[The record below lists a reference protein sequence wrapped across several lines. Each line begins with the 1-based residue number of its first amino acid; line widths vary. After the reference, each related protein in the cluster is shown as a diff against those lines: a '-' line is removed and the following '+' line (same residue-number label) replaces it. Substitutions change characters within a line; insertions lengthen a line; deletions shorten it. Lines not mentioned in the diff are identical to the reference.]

1 MFGVMS
7 DRPWI
12 TIVGLG
18 EDGPDG
24 LPPASLAALKS
35 ADVVMGAKRHLTLLP
50 EVAAARVEWPVPFA
64 DGIDVLKGMRGQSVV
79 VLASGDPFWFGAGSV
94 IAREFKPGEWVALPA
109 PSCFALAASRM
120 GWALEHT
127 VCLGLHAQDFS
138 LVRPYL
144 GANLRV
150 LITVRDGPAVGQFA
164 DYLAAVGFAD
174 SKLTVLQALGGP
186 REAAEVLI
194 AGAVTETTFTHPVCI
209 AVEPAGEG
217 DELPLSSGLP
227 DRLFASDGVMT
238 KRAVRAVTLSS
249 LAPKRGE
256 VLWDI
261 GGGSGTIGIEWM
273 LAHSSCRAIAIEPRA
288 DRVALIR
295 ENAKAL
301 GTPQLDV
308 LHGSAPDCLA
318 ELPAPDA
325 VFIGGGLS
333 ADMLA
338 TLRAMLPAGVRIV
351 ANAVTLEAEALL
363 IEAQKTHGGELIQLS
378 VSEADALGD
387 KTGWKP
393 ARPIVQWA
401 GSL

>member
-1 MFGVMS
+1 
-7 DRPWI
+7 
-12 TIVGLG
+12 
-18 EDGPDG
+18 
-24 LPPASLAALKS
+24 
-35 ADVVMGAKRHLTLLP
+35 
-50 EVAAARVEWPVPFA
+50 
-64 DGIDVLKGMRGQSVV
+64 
-79 VLASGDPFWFGAGSV
+79 
-94 IAREFKPGEWVALPA
+94 
-109 PSCFALAASRM
+109 
-120 GWALEHT
+120 
-127 VCLGLHAQDFS
+127 
-138 LVRPYL
+138 
-144 GANLRV
+144 
-150 LITVRDGPAVGQFA
+150 
-164 DYLAAVGFAD
+164 
-174 SKLTVLQALGGP
+174 
-186 REAAEVLI
+186 
-194 AGAVTETTFTHPVCI
+194 
-209 AVEPAGEG
+209 
-217 DELPLSSGLP
+217 
-227 DRLFASDGVMT
+227 
-238 KRAVRAVTLSS
+238 
-249 LAPKRGE
+249 
-256 VLWDI
+256 
-261 GGGSGTIGIEWM
+261 M